1 MCKRERGCNGA
12 TWIMIGKSTKL
23 FAFFGPDLAASRI
36 YHAYN
41 YVFAANNVDAALV
54 NMSVP
59 SGKAVFTLQNL
70 GNSEIESVVLSEE
83 AAEMPEI
90 LSFFDAKTPVVRMD
104 IVDKKLIPVFSP
116 SAPVFDDE
124 YVLSSI
130 RLNFF
135 EWFGFF
141 PTIPEDTAKTLYESS
156 VRESVLS
163 TDG

>member
-1 MCKRERGCNGA
+1 MSKQLIIAEKPSVAQDIARALGGF
-12 TWIMIGKSTKL
+12 TKEKDY
-23 FAFFGPDLAASRI
+23 F
-36 YHAYN
+36 
-41 YVFAANNVDAALV
+41 
-54 NMSVP
+54 
-59 SGKAVFTLQNL
+59 
-70 GNSEIESVVLSEE
+70 ES
-83 AAEMPEI
+83 
-90 LSFFDAKTPVVRMD
+90 
-104 IVDKKLIPVFSP
+104 
-116 SAPVFDDE
+116 DE